1 MNTALISVLNNNI
14 IVDVEGPAG
23 LPASREVIRK
33 GDAVDIL
40 ELRGHLCETAFKP
53 SVMVAKQM
61 EEPRERCRFDDLPET
76 FLANVQL
83 FFDRRELI
91 PANRRVSRYGT
102 TIKYVPIRNHERRL

>member
-1 MNTALISVLNNNI
+1 MYTALISVLNDRI
-14 IVDVEGPAG
+14 IVDVEGPSG
-23 LPASREVIRK
+23 LPATREVVGK

-61 EEPRERCRFDDLPET
+61 EEPRMWCRFDDLPET

-83 FFDRRELI
+83 FFDRRKLI
-91 PANRRVSRYGT
+91 PANRRVARYGT
-102 TIKYVPIRNHERRL
+102 TIKYVPVRNHERRL